1 MQVWVPQHLK
11 LEAPTCLQVLATSGL
26 SHEHQ
31 TASFSL
37 PPPSILLFFML
48 GLSSFNELISQLTGS
63 IPNYNRTQFRQP
75 SELSAEITLFMGR
88 GCVQRGHTTSQ
99 AQSCKLPKGL
109 RCVPPTKSPANQG
122 DGGEGYR
129 DTLAA
134 QSRHRLAAL
143 LPSMFALPLKGPW
156 GQLVWSAGRGSHP
169 SSILGKGLN
178 LDPKGEGWEGRA
190 EVGVSS
196 GG

>member
-1 MQVWVPQHLK
+1 MTVTHEHRSRSRSIAAVQVWVPQHLK

-48 GLSSFNELISQLTGS
+48 GLSSFNELISQITGS

-122 DGGEGYR
+122 DGGGGGTGTHWQLR
-129 DTLAA
+129 AA
-134 QSRHRLAAL
+134 TAWQPCSRLCLHC
-143 LPSMFALPLKGPW
+143 PSKAPGD
-156 GQLVWSAGRGSHP
+156 S
-169 SSILGKGLN
+169 
-178 LDPKGEGWEGRA
+178 
-190 EVGVSS
+190 
-196 GG
+196 